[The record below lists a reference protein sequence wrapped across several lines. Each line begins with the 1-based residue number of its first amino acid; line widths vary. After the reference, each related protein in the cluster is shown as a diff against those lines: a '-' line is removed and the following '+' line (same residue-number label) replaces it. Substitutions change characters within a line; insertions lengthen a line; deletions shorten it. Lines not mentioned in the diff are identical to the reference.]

1 MPLEHL
7 FDAELEYRAGMT
19 PLAEH
24 GDGELIGSGDGSVE
38 GQRLR
43 GALRWTLFEEGGDL
57 VCAMHPILTIDTED
71 GATIRIEGRGYAHR
85 ATRTDQ
91 LWRVAATLLFSADE
105 EPYAW
110 LDGAL
115 GVWEGEFDA
124 ERHIAHYRAFVQTPA
139 QRSGSLSLGG
149 PEL

>member
-7 FDAELEYRAGMT
+7 FDAELEYRAGMA

-24 GDGELIGSGDGSVE
+24 GDGELIGSGEGSVD
-38 GQRLR
+38 GDRLR
-43 GALRWTLFEEGGDL
+43 GALRWTLFEAGGDL
-57 VCAMHPILTIDTED
+57 VCTMHPILTIHTED
-71 GATIRIEGRGYAHR
+71 GARIRIEGTGYAHR

-91 LWRVAATLLFSADE
+91 LWCVAATLLFSANKE
-105 EPYAW
+105 SYAW

-124 ERHIAHYRAFVQTPA
+124 ERHIAHYRAFIQTPA
-139 QRSGSLSLGG
+139 RQDGQPLT
-149 PEL
+149 

>member
-7 FDAELEYRAGMT
+7 FDAELEYRAGMA

-24 GDGELIGSGDGSVE
+24 GDGELIGSGEGSVDGE
-38 GQRLR
+38 RVR
-43 GALRWTLFEEGGDL
+43 GALRWTLFEAGGDL
-57 VCAMHPILTIDTED
+57 VCTMHPILTIHTED
-71 GATIRIEGRGYAHR
+71 GASIRIEGRGNAHR

-91 LWRVAATLLFSADE
+91 LWFVAATLLFSANE
-105 EPYAW
+105 ESYGW

-124 ERHIAHYRAFVQTPA
+124 GRHITHYRAFIQTPA
-139 QRSGSLSLGG
+139 RHDGQSLT
-149 PEL
+149 

>member
-7 FDAELEYRAGMT
+7 FDAELEYRPGMA

-24 GDGELIGSGDGSVE
+24 GDGELIGSGEGSVD

-43 GALRWTLFEEGGDL
+43 GALRWTLFEGEGGDL
-57 VCAMHPILTIDTED
+57 VCTMHPILTIHTED
-71 GATIRIEGRGYAHR
+71 GASIGIEGRGYAHR
-85 ATRTDQ
+85 TTPSDQ
-91 LWRVAATLLFSADE
+91 LWRVAATLLFSANEDG
-105 EPYAW
+105 YAW

-139 QRSGSLSLGG
+139 QEDGQ
-149 PEL
+149 PPT